1 MRRILY
7 CCLTAKLAKRKNAL
21 SQEVASKH
29 QQPLLS
35 WRGDVVLL
43 RSNCIELFEGR
54 WRILKAPIFTSLS
67 LSTTEETHD
76 DDDTLIIPLQ
86 KETCA
91 AAILWRYFLASVWKN
106 LLSTCSAKLPREP
119 SLFLPRTRLNEC
131 LMPRVVPPHEQHNAT
146 ACVTERPGIFLLTR
160 FTQWAVGNI
169 ACYWRLLIESICCCC
184 QE

>member
-1 MRRILY
+1 MKRR
-7 CCLTAKLAKRKNAL
+7 CG
-21 SQEVASKH
+21 ASSLQLH
-29 QQPLLS
+29 
-35 WRGDVVLL
+35 
-43 RSNCIELFEGR
+43 
-54 WRILKAPIFTSLS
+54 RIVWGSVENTKSSHFHFSLS
-67 LSTTEETHD
+67 TEETHD